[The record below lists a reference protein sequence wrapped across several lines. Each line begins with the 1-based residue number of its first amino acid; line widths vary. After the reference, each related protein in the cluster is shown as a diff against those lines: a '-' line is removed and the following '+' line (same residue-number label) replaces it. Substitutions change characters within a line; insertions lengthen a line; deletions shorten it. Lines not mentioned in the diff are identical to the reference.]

1 MRHDKLEKELYVLEL
16 LTENHTYDIQQIC
29 DKLDMSR
36 RNLYYYIEFF
46 RDNGFNIYKQGNCYC
61 IDRDS
66 PFFERLI
73 QRISF
78 TEEEAITIR
87 RALDRYGKG
96 NAIIGNI
103 KKKLD
108 KFYDFDILAEEQ
120 LDENALKKVSCVYNA
135 IKLKKQMLI
144 RDYTSPHSNTTK
156 DRLVEPFALMNNNQ
170 EVRCFEPLSG
180 MNKTFK
186 ISRMTDVETLDTEWM
201 HENRHKAMHTAIF
214 TFSSETTYHI
224 QLILGRLSYNVLKEE
239 YPLAEQYIKP
249 LDDNKFSLEMDV
261 CSYTGIARF
270 VIGLFEDIEII
281 GDKGLINYLKNKINK
296 LQFL

>member
-135 IKLKKQMLI
+135 IKLKSY
-144 RDYTSPHSNTTK
+144 D
-156 DRLVEPFALMNNNQ
+156 
-170 EVRCFEPLSG
+170 
-180 MNKTFK
+180 
-186 ISRMTDVETLDTEWM
+186 
-201 HENRHKAMHTAIF
+201 
-214 TFSSETTYHI
+214 
-224 QLILGRLSYNVLKEE
+224 LSYV
-239 YPLAEQYIKP
+239 AMGSMMAMVSI
-249 LDDNKFSLEMDV
+249 
-261 CSYTGIARF
+261 
-270 VIGLFEDIEII
+270 
-281 GDKGLINYLKNKINK
+281 
-296 LQFL
+296 